1 MVYSIIVI
9 AAQILYAFMIN
20 VIQSLK
26 PAGVPQQ
33 QQGSATAAK
42 THAYKNYKPQISS
55 ECAWAATCG
64 DRTSINMHT
73 LEQKIY
79 FRRQP
84 NLSQPNLSQEQ
95 PQQQTQIELMA

>member
-1 MVYSIIVI
+1 MVYNILVI
-9 AAQILYAFMIN
+9 AAQILYSFMIN

-26 PAGVPQQ
+26 PAGAPQQ
-33 QQGSATAAK
+33 QPHG
-42 THAYKNYKPQISS
+42 YKGYKPHISS

-64 DRTSINMHT
+64 DGTSINMHT

-84 NLSQPNLSQEQ
+84 HLSQQQPQPNLSQEQ